1 LLRKAVKWD
10 EKVWALKE
18 EMAQTQE
25 TNRKQEAK
33 LKEFY
38 EEATRQQHQANQREI
53 HMEDFSSTLQQV
65 LMRVSE
71 LEQSDKKKDRQILDL
86 SQPTKLL
93 ENKDQ
98 LLQDELSSQGNR
110 NVKLQ
115 DLAFSL
121 SVASLNCKSPRKN
134 SRKQK

>member
-1 LLRKAVKWD
+1 LLRKVVKWD
-10 EKVWALKE
+10 EKVWAFKE

-38 EEATRQQHQANQREI
+38 EEATRQQHQANQQEI

-121 SVASLNCKSPRKN
+121 SAADAEL
-134 SRKQK
+134 